1 MKKKIY
7 IIAFLSIL
15 IMFFSGIT
23 YSLFHSNTSLNSS
36 NQGLANFVFNAENLD
51 SITLNLADLKPGAV
65 LEYEFSIANNELEK
79 VSDVTIEYQLKI
91 KTYHFIPLNIELYKF
106 NEKYNYVGNCDEKY
120 TRDSN
125 KQLVCNMPVEQLTR
139 NKNTKDTY
147 KVVISFPAEYND
159 IEYANLVDFIDIEI
173 DSWQKI

>member
-7 IIAFLSIL
+7 IILSFIIL

-23 YSLFHSNTSLNSS
+23 YSLFHSSTSLTSN

-51 SITLNLADLKPGAV
+51 SIALNLADLKPGTV
-65 LEYEFSIANNELEK
+65 LEYEFSITNNELEK

-91 KTYHFIPLNIELYKF
+91 KTYHFIPLDIKLYKL
-106 NEKYNYVGNCDEKY
+106 NEKYDYVGNCDEKY
-120 TRDSN
+120 TRDSDN
-125 KQLVCNMPVEQLTR
+125 KLVCNMPIEQM
-139 NKNTKDTY
+139 NKNENTVDTY
-147 KVVISFPAEYND
+147 KLVISFPEEYSD
-159 IEYANLVDFIDIEI
+159 VEYANLVDFIDIEI